1 MESGDFERLS
11 KAVKV
16 KTTVLNNIE
25 GRIQALQDQ
34 LATLT
39 EEIFTK
45 YEVSSV
51 EELAELRKAKQ
62 EEYDRLKVEAKTLLG
77 GLNDI

>member
-16 KTTVLNNIE
+16 KTSVLNNIE

-34 LATLT
+34 LSSLT
-39 EEIFTK
+39 KEIFTK
-45 YEVSSV
+45 YEVNSLDAL
-51 EELAELRKAKQ
+51 ENIRKAKQ
-62 EEYDRLKVEAKTLLG
+62 EEYERLKVTARILLG

>member
-16 KTTVLNNIE
+16 KTSVLNNIE

-34 LATLT
+34 LSSLT
-39 EEIFTK
+39 KEIFTK
-45 YEVSSV
+45 YEVNSLD
-51 EELAELRKAKQ
+51 ELENIRKAKQ
-62 EEYDRLKVEAKTLLG
+62 AEYERLKVTAKILLG

>member
-16 KTTVLNNIE
+16 KTSVLNNIE

-34 LATLT
+34 LSSLT
-39 EEIFTK
+39 KEIFAK
-45 YEVSSV
+45 YEVNSLD
-51 EELAELRKAKQ
+51 ELENIRKAKQ
-62 EEYDRLKVEAKTLLG
+62 AEYERLKVTAKILLG